1 MLLEGLDN
9 LTNEQLELVIENCNK
24 AIIDWEEFTKAN
36 NIPPMDVVWVNKE
49 MIKQCEEELK
59 HRIK

>member
-9 LTNEQLELVIENCNK
+9 LTNEQLESVIKSCEK
-24 AIIDWEEFTKAN
+24 AIVDWEEFTKSHN
-36 NIPPMDVVWVNKE
+36 MPPMDVVCVNKE

>member
-24 AIIDWEEFTKAN
+24 AIIVWEEFAKVN